1 MELHDPIDKLMDE
14 VDMLERVYYSEP
26 SEEQLMLT
34 LSMAKRVRRCATE
47 LIRFLAEKRDQATAQ
62 EAQADE

>member
-1 MELHDPIDKLMDE
+1 MELHAIDKLIDE

-26 SEEQLMLT
+26 SKEQLMLT
-34 LSMAKRVRRCATE
+34 LSLAKRVRRCATE
-47 LIRFLAEKRDQATAQ
+47 VIRELATERDQATAQ